1 MKKKRVANMEDDN
14 LWGKLLSNPNNNSS
28 LIYYH
33 INQHNSRIKHSLNVT
48 SRPTYM
54 AKS

>member
-1 MKKKRVANMEDDN
+1 MKKNRVANMEDDN
-14 LWGKLLSNPNNNSS
+14 LWEKLLSNPSNNSS

-48 SRPTYM
+48 SRLTYM
-54 AKS
+54 TRS